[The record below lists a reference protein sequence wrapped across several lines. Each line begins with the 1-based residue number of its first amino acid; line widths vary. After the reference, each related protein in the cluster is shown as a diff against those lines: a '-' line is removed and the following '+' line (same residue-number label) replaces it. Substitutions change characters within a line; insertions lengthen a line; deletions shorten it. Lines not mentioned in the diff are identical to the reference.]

1 MPTDGRATTPSSGDQ
16 PPHDQTG
23 DEKPIAQLRTI
34 LLGPDRETWGRLRE
48 RLEDPKRRAE
58 DVASVLAE
66 AVKLRSDAK
75 LRRALQPLVE
85 ETIKLWLQAN
95 PRILADAVSP
105 ILGRS
110 IRKAITAELESMLES
125 LSQTME
131 QSFSVRSLQWR
142 WEAIRTHKP
151 YAEIVLLRSQL
162 YRVEQV
168 FLIHRKTGIS
178 LQHVAAPDAEAK
190 DPEMVSGMLT
200 ALQDFV
206 QDSFTGAEGENLET
220 VRMSGEFSVVLAYG
234 ADAILAGFV
243 KGVVPRKLNTVFQET
258 LDAIEQQKTE
268 QLRSF
273 SGETSVFDSCQPLLE
288 ACLLGQAPKQAPKG
302 GSFSARLLLF
312 GVPALVVMALVGW
325 GIYSILA
332 ARKWTDFEHRL
343 NQEPGIVLT
352 KAEKQAG
359 VYQISG
365 LRDPMAKDP
374 AEILKNSGLDAGKA
388 EFHFQ
393 DFHSL
398 DPQFAGPR
406 QFADLKEQL
415 ERHAFRFKT
424 GSSEIPPEQRFLL
437 EDVAAQMLALIRA
450 GTALG
455 KTIRVEVRGN
465 HDPIGAED
473 LNSSLARERASAV
486 QGALVTLG
494 VPEARIKAVSE
505 DRDRETC
512 SAVKE
517 EERLMC
523 RSASFRVIE

>member
-1 MPTDGRATTPSSGDQ
+1 MPTDGRATTPTSG
-16 PPHDQTG
+16 DQTG
-23 DEKPIAQLRTI
+23 DDKPIAQLRTI
-34 LLGPDRETWGRLRE
+34 LLGPDRESWGRLRE

-66 AVKLRSDAK
+66 AVKLRSDSK
-75 LRRALQPLVE
+75 LRRALQPMVE
-85 ETIKLWLQAN
+85 EVLKGWVQSN
-95 PRILADAVSP
+95 PRLLADIVSP
-105 ILGRS
+105 ILGQA
-110 IRKAITAELESMLES
+110 IRKAITAELEAMLES

-131 QSFSVRSLQWR
+131 QSFSLKSLQWR

-151 YAEIVLLRSQL
+151 YAEVVLLRSQL

-178 LQHVAAPDAEAK
+178 LQHVTAPDAEAK

-220 VRMSGEFSVVLAYG
+220 VRMTGEFSVVLAYG
-234 ADAILAGFV
+234 PDAILAGFV
-243 KGVVPRKLNTVFQET
+243 KGVVQRKLNKVFRET
-258 LDAIEQQKTE
+258 LDTIEEQKTE

-302 GSFSARLLLF
+302 GSPSARLLLF
-312 GVPALVVMALVGW
+312 GVPSLVVMALLGW
-325 GIYSILA
+325 GIYSILTQ
-332 ARKWTDFEHRL
+332 RKWTDFEHRL

-352 KAEKQAG
+352 SAEKQGG

-365 LRDPMAKDP
+365 LRDPLAADP
-374 AEILKNSGLDAGKA
+374 AAILKSSGLDARKTA
-388 EFHFQ
+388 FHFQ
-393 DFHSL
+393 EFHSL
-398 DPQFAGPR
+398 DPRFAGQR

-415 ERHAFRFKT
+415 ERHAFRFRT
-424 GSSEIPPEQRFLL
+424 GSAEVPPEQRFLL
-437 EDVAAQMLALIRA
+437 EDVAAQVLALIRA

-465 HDPIGAED
+465 HDPIGTED

-486 QGALVTLG
+486 QSALVTMG
-494 VPEARIKAVSE
+494 VPGARIKAVSE
-505 DRDRETC
+505 DQDRETC

-517 EERLMC
+517 EERLLC